1 MMQMNAQLVKSAIK
15 IVNIISPQLAYDL
28 LKKQLLF
35 PKNQPEQ
42 WPDDVIKV
50 VFKTPFGNVN
60 TYKYGSG
67 KCIWLLHGWSNAFQY
82 WPLMKKLASQ
92 GYSCIAIEMPPVNQV
107 HRISMSLPNWIK
119 AFDLATKNIHEP
131 AHVIAQGIGASV
143 LANSCW
149 LSNYQYDLTL
159 ISPVLHYLNS
169 LKSFVR
175 KNNIPEALLNRL
187 VNEVLAQD
195 KVHLKD
201 LDATVSINNFPGRVS
216 IFYSKLDD
224 FTSIQA
230 IKIIASS
237 ENRKVVHFKGATTH
251 KIINSRSL
259 VCAINAKDN
268 SLGMAV

>member
-1 MMQMNAQLVKSAIK
+1 
-15 IVNIISPQLAYDL
+15 
-28 LKKQLLF
+28 
-35 PKNQPEQ
+35 
-42 WPDDVIKV
+42 
-50 VFKTPFGNVN
+50 
-60 TYKYGSG
+60 
-67 KCIWLLHGWSNAFQY
+67 
-82 WPLMKKLASQ
+82 MKKLASQ
-92 GYSCIAIEMPPVNQV
+92 GYSCIAIEMPPVNQL

-131 AHVIAQGIGASV
+131 VHVIAQGIGASV
-143 LANSCW
+143 LANSRW
-149 LSNYQYDLTL
+149 LTNYQSDLTL

-175 KNNIPEALLNRL
+175 KNNIPEALLNRF

-230 IKIIASS
+230 IRTIASS
-237 ENRKVVHFKGATTH
+237 ENRQVVHFKGATTH